1 MAQSRSFKL
10 RQADNRPN
18 YYDGALPEIDRKR
31 ATAVLV
37 RQSKTGADTAQAES
51 RETQLGLQN
60 YGRLLYRDD
69 EPDVRLYDEGAGV
82 SGQKRIDERE
92 VLDRLYKDMHK
103 GIVGTVILSREDR
116 LFRNKHMDQVGAF
129 TKLAEEKRIKVI
141 VPPISSASTEERTR
155 VYDFTNHRDLVAFQD
170 KMREAYGYIE
180 GHVKYMHLCQQ
191 NKADKGGY
199 DGRALPPGLAVKGK
213 KQDQIIVIYEPW
225 AEEMRKL
232 ALRAQ
237 ALSWDMGKLNR
248 EVARKAFLFPE
259 IPEEDKERYMFK
271 TTLRLIPGVGYKPVD
286 PQTIRDWLT
295 NEMLIGWWQPDEDK
309 PDTIIDNHP
318 AVLDYALFAEGY
330 AELKGYTLDGE
341 PVDNWGG
348 ITRIRKT
355 RETPPDLLFHGRLAV
370 APPAPDRTAFISVD
384 EHRSK
389 WYYYGHSRQ
398 AQGMV
403 TDKFL
408 SIPGAPFDAIVIERL
423 KALEKADRQMKD
435 KVKATLEQVYD
446 QQSEDFV
453 SIHQQIEGITTQ
465 LVENAKKR
473 MRTSADDPMY
483 GMLEEE
489 AEDLL
494 ERQRALEAKKEKLS
508 LVDSPEEIE
517 KLHRLLGNFEAVWP
531 TFDLD
536 QRQRAFSLLINR
548 IEVEVVSPHWIRLSI
563 DWLDAISPR
572 LDIAYLWKAMP
583 SRSGIYRF
591 DEEEKEI
598 LRQHY
603 PSAPRL
609 EILRVLPSRTWHSI
623 QRQAELMHVKREIPS
638 NDNIIPRVCYSD
650 LVPKLDGQYLF
661 RDYETTLAYI
671 KEADSNTSRTDA
683 PLYALW
689 LLSEN
694 VEDLLGLVE
703 QHLNGVGW
711 APPIPP
717 RPAVRIN
724 LPFSEPPKCLRAA
737 SANVS

>member
-82 SGQKRIDERE
+82 SGQKRIDQRE
-92 VLDRLYKDMHK
+92 VLDRLYKDMHR

-129 TKLAEEKRIKVI
+129 TRLAEEKRIKVI
-141 VPPISSASTEERTR
+141 VPPISSASTDERTR
-155 VYDFTNHRDLVAFQD
+155 VYDFTIYQDLIAFQD

-213 KQDQIIVIYEPW
+213 KQDQVIVIYEPW
-225 AEEMRKL
+225 AKEMRKL

-248 EVARKAFLFPE
+248 EVARKVFLFPE
-259 IPEEDKERYMFK
+259 IPEEDRERYIFK
-271 TTLRLIPGVGYKPVD
+271 TMVHHIPGVGYKPRD
-286 PQTIRDWLT
+286 PETIKDWLT

-330 AELKGYTLDGE
+330 AELKGYTLEGD
-341 PVDNWGG
+341 PVENWGG
-348 ITRIRKT
+348 VKRIRKT
-355 RETPPDLLFHGRLAV
+355 RETPPDLLFHGRLLV
-370 APPAPDRTAFISVD
+370 TPPTPDRTAFISVD

-398 AQGMV
+398 ADGMV

-408 SIPGAPFDAIVIERL
+408 SIPGAPFDTIVIERL
-423 KALEKADRQMKD
+423 KALERADRQMKD
-435 KVKATLEQVYD
+435 KVKATLEQIYD
-446 QQSEDFV
+446 QQSGDFV
-453 SIHQQIEGITTQ
+453 SIHKQLEGIAIQ

-473 MRTSADDPMY
+473 MRTSEADPLY
-483 GMLEEE
+483 GMLEVE

-494 ERQRALEAKKEKLS
+494 ERQRELEAKKDKLG

-536 QRQRAFSLLINR
+536 QRQRAFRLLINR
-548 IEVEVVSPHWIRLSI
+548 IAVEVVSPHWIRLSI

-583 SRSGIYRF
+583 SRSGVYLF
-591 DEEEKEI
+591 SDEEEEI
-598 LRQHY
+598 LKEYY
-603 PSAPRL
+603 PCAPRI
-609 EILRVLPSRTWHSI
+609 EILKRLPNRTWHSI
-623 QRQAELMHVKREIPS
+623 QRQAELIHIRREIPS
-638 NDNIIPRVCYSD
+638 NDNLIPRVCYSD
-650 LVPKLDGQYLF
+650 LAPKLDGQYLF

-671 KEADSNTSRTDA
+671 KEADGNTSRKEA

-689 LLSEN
+689 LLSES
-694 VEDLLGLVE
+694 VEDLLGLIE
-703 QHLNGVGW
+703 QHLNGVG
-711 APPIPP
+711 
-717 RPAVRIN
+717 
-724 LPFSEPPKCLRAA
+724 
-737 SANVS
+737 

>member
-1 MAQSRSFKL
+1 MGQSRSFKL

-82 SGQKRIDERE
+82 SGQKRIDQRE
-92 VLDRLYKDMHK
+92 VLDRLYKDMHR
-103 GIVGTVILSREDR
+103 GIVGAVILSREDR
-116 LFRNKHMDQVGAF
+116 LFRNEHMDQVGAF

-155 VYDFTNHRDLVAFQD
+155 VYDFTIYRDLVAFQD

-213 KQDQIIVIYEPW
+213 KQDQEIVVYEPW

-232 ALRAQ
+232 ARRAQ

-248 EVARKAFLFPE
+248 EVAKKVFLFPE
-259 IPEEDKERYMFK
+259 IPEEDRERYIFK
-271 TTLRLIPGVGYKPVD
+271 AMVHHIPGVGYKPLD

-295 NEMLIGWWQPDEDK
+295 NEMLIGWWQPDADK

-318 AVLDYALFAEGY
+318 AVLDYPLFAKGY
-330 AELKGYTLDGE
+330 AALKGYTLEGE

-348 ITRIRKT
+348 TTRIRKG
-355 RETPPDLLFHGRLAV
+355 RETPPDLLFHGRLLV
-370 APPAPDRTAFISVD
+370 TPPTPDRTAFISVD
-384 EHRSK
+384 QHRGK
-389 WYYYGHSRQ
+389 WYYYGHSRR
-398 AQGMV
+398 ADGMV

-423 KALEKADRQMKD
+423 KALEKADWQMKD
-435 KVKATLEQVYD
+435 KVRATLEQVYN

-453 SIHQQIEGITTQ
+453 SIPHQIEGINAQ
-465 LVENAKKR
+465 LLENAKKR
-473 MRTSADDPMY
+473 MRTSTDDPMY
-483 GMLEEE
+483 AMLEVEVQ
-489 AEDLL
+489 DLL
-494 ERQRALEAKKEKLS
+494 ERLRSLEAKKEKLG

-517 KLHRLLGNFEAVWP
+517 KLHRLLGNFEVVWP
-531 TFDLD
+531 TFDLE
-536 QRQRAFSLLINR
+536 QRQRAFRLLINR
-548 IEVEVVSPHWIRLSI
+548 IAVEVVSPHWLRLSI
-563 DWLDAISPR
+563 DWLDAIFPR

-583 SRSGIYRF
+583 TRHGAYKLR
-591 DEEEKEI
+591 EEEKEI
-598 LRQHY
+598 LKTHY
-603 PSAPRL
+603 PRTPRL
-609 EILRVLPSRTWHSI
+609 ELLKLLPDRTWNTI
-623 QRQAELMHVKREIPS
+623 RDQAQAMQVWREMPTKDDLFQAI
-638 NDNIIPRVCYSD
+638 CYRD
-650 LVPKLDGQYLF
+650 LVPNLDGQYLF
-661 RDYETTLAYI
+661 RDYATTLAYI
-671 KEADSNTSRTDA
+671 KKADSHTSRSAA

-694 VEDLLGLVE
+694 VEELLGLIE
-703 QHLNGVGW
+703 QLLNGVGC
-711 APPIPP
+711 APPMPP
-717 RPAVRIN
+717 KPAVRTN
-724 LPFSEPPKCLRAA
+724 LPRSEPP
-737 SANVS
+737 